1 MAFCFHDDDD
11 DDDLPYESMN
21 KAIIEFQK
29 IENLRELIP
38 SPPLRQPRSVYGCEH
53 PELKPKDLNFPR
65 EYYESQGI
73 PKEEIDAAEKQF
85 IKHKKLIFSKI
96 KSRGG
101 R

>member
-38 SPPLRQPRSVYGCEH
+38 SPPLR
-53 PELKPKDLNFPR
+53 
-65 EYYESQGI
+65 
-73 PKEEIDAAEKQF
+73 
-85 IKHKKLIFSKI
+85 
-96 KSRGG
+96 
-101 R
+101 